1 MNTLTTIAYTLTLSH
16 PLHEV
21 PVDSYAQEIPI
32 AEPLSPGVT
41 YIMHQE
47 DDQDTLIEQLQQPM
61 VVDPSIVEYG
71 TLHSDQLLLELQ
83 PQDQEQLNY
92 YVEENPFAPAT
103 GTAVP
108 LAQIPKEVI
117 MLFLPVYD
125 ACIFP
130 LYLTVLYYR

>member
-1 MNTLTTIAYTLTLSH
+1 MNTFIIAYTPTLYH

-21 PVDSYAQEIPI
+21 PVDSYTQEIPS

-47 DDQDTLIEQLQQPM
+47 DDQDALIEQLQQPM
-61 VVDPSIVEYG
+61 VVDPSMVEYG

-83 PQDQEQLNY
+83 PQDQEQLHY

-108 LAQIPKEVI
+108 LAQIPIEVI
-117 MLFLPVYD
+117 TSYIAFFTMHAYSH
-125 ACIFP
+125 CI
-130 LYLTVLYYR
+130 LLS